1 MFKKKTDKNKP
12 VEVRENIVDPDLIVH
27 NMPNQ
32 TRLAGSGPAPVY
44 NQAYSNNLS
53 IVREKN
59 NKFKLVGALIIVGGL
74 LLVSGLVY
82 ASYYFIIKP
91 SIGKNVPVAGTQ
103 ETSDKEKKTVSE
115 TASSTSMDLNTVSI
129 KASTTVAVSDIV
141 ISPDQLASTTLAEEL
156 AGLSNNNNLP
166 PLVDTDQDG
175 LYDEE
180 ELVFGLNAAAT
191 DSDEDKYSDLA
202 ELDNK
207 YNPAGSGKLADNIN
221 LTEYFNLTA
230 NYQVLYPKSWL
241 VKSLNDGYTVVFT
254 APDSSLIQISV
265 QNNADHQ
272 TILSWYENSFFGT
285 ILTYDKLKSAD
296 TWEGLMGEDGLNF
309 YLTDKKRAS
318 IYVISYIPAVDDR
331 VAYPNVF
338 KMMID
343 SLVIK

>member
-32 TRLAGSGPAPVY
+32 TRLAGSSPAPVY
-44 NQAYSNNLS
+44 NQVYSNNLS

-59 NKFKLVGALIIVGGL
+59 NKFKLVGALIIIGGL

-91 SIGKNVPVAGTQ
+91 SIGKNVPAAGTQ
-103 ETSDKEKKTVSE
+103 ETSDKEKKAVPE
-115 TASSTSMDLNTVSI
+115 IASSTNTDLNTLSI
-129 KASTTVAVSDIV
+129 KASTTVVVSDIV
-141 ISPDQLASTTLAEEL
+141 TPPDQLASTTLAEEL
-156 AGLSNNNNLP
+156 AGLSNNNLP
-166 PLVDTDQDG
+166 PLVDIDQDG

-191 DSDEDKYSDLA
+191 DSDGDKYSDLE

-207 YNPAGSGKLADNIN
+207 YNPAGSGKLADNSN

-230 NYQVLYPKSWL
+230 NYQVLYPKNWL
-241 VKSLNDGYTVVFT
+241 AKSLNDGYTVVFT

-265 QNNADHQ
+265 QNNTDRQ

-285 ILTYDKLKSAD
+285 ILTYDKLKGAD

-318 IYVISYIPAVDDR
+318 IYVISYIPAIDDR
-331 VAYPNVF
+331 IAYPNVF